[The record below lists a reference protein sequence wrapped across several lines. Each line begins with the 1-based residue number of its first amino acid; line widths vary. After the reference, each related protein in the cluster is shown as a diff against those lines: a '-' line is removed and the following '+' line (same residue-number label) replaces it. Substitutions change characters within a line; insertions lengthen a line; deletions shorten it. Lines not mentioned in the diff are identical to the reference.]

1 MSRFGMTGTSSPPP
15 PGINPSRS
23 NGFSLFA
30 SIRPNLPLGNVPLV
44 RPGSA
49 YPKTTQKLPVVR
61 TRLLTAWGLW
71 PQFVPDALSKAAK
84 NIAKLI
90 GNRFLPSRVFG
101 DSPKP
106 KASVLMDAVMA
117 EWLREVKS
125 YCSGLR
131 GAPKAESLG
140 ERSPRKLSGSRPKK
154 SNDSSSRRPRSLKRG
169 RNEPVKKKERGK
181 AFEAAPRQTN
191 L

>member
-1 MSRFGMTGTSSPPP
+1 MAA
-15 PGINPSRS
+15 IC
-23 NGFSLFA
+23 
-30 SIRPNLPLGNVPLV
+30 
-44 RPGSA
+44 
-49 YPKTTQKLPVVR
+49 
-61 TRLLTAWGLW
+61 
-71 PQFVPDALSKAAK
+71 VPDALSKAAK

-106 KASVLMDAVMA
+106 KASVLMDAVIA
-117 EWLREVKS
+117 EWLREIKS

-169 RNEPVKKKERGK
+169 RNEPVKKKSGAK
-181 AFEAAPRQTN
+181 PLKPPRAKQTSRN
-191 L
+191 LIMPNLPHQHPWRQ